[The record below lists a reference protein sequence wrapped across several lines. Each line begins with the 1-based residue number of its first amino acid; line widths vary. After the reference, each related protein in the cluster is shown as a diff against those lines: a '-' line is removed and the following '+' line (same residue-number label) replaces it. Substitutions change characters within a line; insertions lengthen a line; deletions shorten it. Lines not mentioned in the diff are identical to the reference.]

1 MKRLCQSCGMPLDK
15 DPKNGGSN
23 ADGSKNLQ
31 YCSYCYV
38 DGKFTAPAFTAD
50 QMQDFCA
57 GKLHEHGMPKIFA
70 WMLTRNIPRLE
81 RWRKH

>member
-15 DPKNGGSN
+15 DPRNGGSN
-23 ADGSKNLQ
+23 ADGSKNLE
-31 YCSYCYV
+31 YCSYCYI
-38 DGKFTAPAFTAD
+38 DGKFTAPTFTAA
-50 QMQDFCA
+50 QMQDFCV